1 MSKENP
7 HRARDDGDGPGVVL
21 GNKTPFPAY
30 MSAQAIEAAV
40 REAYRFGAKAGA
52 IEGDRVLIEGFG
64 GGLRIEMW
72 INVVTETIETA
83 YPVF

>member
-1 MSKENP
+1 MSK
-7 HRARDDGDGPGVVL
+7 
-21 GNKTPFPAY
+21 
-30 MSAQAIEAAV
+30 QAIEAAV